1 MASYEIAVVILV
13 DRSGAVLLQHR
24 DGNALVSPNQWAI
37 PGGRIEPGETPQAA
51 AQREVLEETGLV
63 VDAIQ
68 HYWSGPR
75 PYEEGFPHTVTV
87 HAFYSPTEAVQDD
100 VICGEG
106 LAMVFIPYDE
116 IFDRDL
122 GITSL
127 HLLPDFL
134 DSPIYAD
141 LKRSATSS

>member
-13 DRSGAVLLQHR
+13 DRAGAILLQLR

-37 PGGRIEPGETPQAA
+37 PGGRVEPGETPQAA
-51 AQREVLEETGLV
+51 ARREVLEETGLV

-68 HYWSGPR
+68 PFWSGPR

-87 HAFYSPTEAVQDD
+87 HAFYSATEAVQDD

-106 LAMVFIPYDE
+106 LAMVFVPRAE
-116 IFDRDL
+116 ILDRDL

-134 DSPIYAD
+134 ASPVYAG
-141 LKRSATSS
+141 LTRSTT